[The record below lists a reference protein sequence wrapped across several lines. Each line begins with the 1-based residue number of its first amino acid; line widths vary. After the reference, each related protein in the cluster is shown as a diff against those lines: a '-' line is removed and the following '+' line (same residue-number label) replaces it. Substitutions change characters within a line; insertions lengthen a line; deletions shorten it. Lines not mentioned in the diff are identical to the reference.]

1 MNATLMER
9 AANDRRTDFVARG
22 IALAAVALFWWI
34 WLTVWL
40 GVLVA
45 VAGSR
50 SLDASPAAVLA
61 GAAVAATILLALGL
75 FLMNALFTIT
85 HTRAGVALAYLGA
98 HWRQAAKAVL
108 VIGGLLLLM
117 FGGLMGFVA
126 VLYGYAF
133 ALWSSMQ
140 LTIQAAEQVGV
151 LTPDLSLDSATAVAA
166 AFTRTYVAVAIV
178 VACIAVPYL
187 GGRQL
192 FRAHPEWS
200 RRGSL

>member
-1 MNATLMER
+1 MNATLVEGT
-9 AANDRRTDFVARG
+9 ASARRTDFVARG
-22 IALAAVALFWWI
+22 LAFAAVALFWWI

-40 GVLVA
+40 AVLVS

-61 GAAVAATILLALGL
+61 GAAVAATILLVVGL
-75 FLMNALFTIT
+75 FLMNALFATT
-85 HTRAGVALAYLGA
+85 HRRAAVALAYLGA

-108 VIGGLLLLM
+108 AIGGVLLLM

-126 VLYGYAF
+126 VLYGYGF

-140 LTIQAAEQVGV
+140 LTIQAAEEIGV
-151 LTPDLSLDSATAVAA
+151 LAPDLSLDGVSGVAA
-166 AFTRTYVAVAIV
+166 AFVRMYLALTIV
-178 VACIAVPYL
+178 LSCIALPYL

-192 FRAHPEWS
+192 LRGHPEWS
-200 RRGSL
+200 RHGSL